1 MCLVH
6 NCLEQFASLVS
17 LLKYMCEINLFVI
30 ERGEKIFQAKS
41 LTNLRMNH
49 VKSRKV
55 FALVSNGRQIL
66 PVTSANRSRSV
77 VEPNRIRNPPR
88 SPPFSP
94 RSSETDA
101 TCRWI
106 FIVITSVC
114 PTVRACMLDRPCTAR
129 DINGCRS

>member
-1 MCLVH
+1 MYLVH
-6 NCLEQFASLVS
+6 NCLEQLVS
-17 LLKYMCEINLFVI
+17 LVTLSKYMCEINLFVL

-41 LTNLRMNH
+41 STNLRMNY
-49 VKSRKV
+49 VTSRKI
-55 FALVSNGRQIL
+55 FTSVSNGHQIL

-77 VEPNRIRNPPR
+77 VEPKRIRNPSR
-88 SPPFSP
+88 NPPFSP
-94 RSSETDA
+94 RSSESDA